1 MGIQYAY
8 AADIVKA
15 ERDEE
20 TGDLIVYGKA
30 TGPDLDLDEQIC
42 DETWLK
48 TAMPGWFEFAN
59 LREMHQPIAAGV
71 GIELEQQGDDWF
83 LKSRCVDPNTA
94 KKIEAGVLKGY
105 SVGIK
110 SPKVVKDA
118 DAPGGRITGG
128 DIVEISYV
136 DRPCNPTAKMAI
148 AKAAGADAT
157 LQPVEA
163 EQDEVTIKVAGS
175 VFKPSDLAK
184 LVAAKKSADPA
195 GVTADTVD
203 GPADEDAD
211 TGIEPDVAEETEPS
225 GADEAEPAEESDAA
239 AKSIVITVNGSVLS
253 DEAVTAVVRTALKKR
268 AFSTAE
274 REQAADEGAA
284 MPDGS
289 FPIKSVK
296 DLKNAIKAV
305 GRAKD
310 PAAVKKHIK
319 QRAKS
324 LGREDL
330 IPEGWKAADTDLTK
344 AEAEQM
350 VHNPA
355 ELAAIRSGLIRLI
368 HAELDELENGEPEL
382 WDVKELLCALGMYID
397 WWEDEAWNGETE
409 SPRETPKPAGVAEPS
424 TETAVKDADE
434 EETVEPDTTKTSE
447 PEASEVDSS
456 DEDDDTTSSTAKTAV
471 LDENRLTELVKSAV
485 ADATKSLTEQAAE
498 ERKALEAELK
508 TVKDNLAKVLALP
521 EPGGPVLNRTALQAA
536 TTKAAA
542 DNQAKAEI
550 AELRKKA
557 DQMQGVDAYTAQG
570 YRARALALEKSLAL

>member
-42 DETWLK
+42 DEKWLK

-118 DAPGGRITGG
+118 AAPGGRITGG
-128 DIVEISYV
+128 EIVEISYV

-148 AKAAGADAT
+148 AKAASGTT
-157 LQPVEA
+157 LEAVEA
-163 EQDEVTIKVAGS
+163 EPNEMTIKVAGA

-184 LVAAKKSADPA
+184 LVAAKKSADTDPADAATDTTDVPEPA
-195 GVTADTVD
+195 GVDVETDAEPDDVNGT
-203 GPADEDAD
+203 GPDAD
-211 TGIEPDVAEETEPS
+211 IAE
-225 GADEAEPAEESDAA
+225 
-239 AKSIVITVNGSVLS
+239 
-253 DEAVTAVVRTALKKR
+253 KR
-268 AFSTAE
+268 AFSAAE

-305 GRAKD
+305 GRAKN

-319 QRAKS
+319 RRAKT
-324 LGREDL
+324 LNREDL
-330 IPEGWKAADTDLTK
+330 IPEDWKGADADLTK
-344 AEAEQM
+344 AEIEQM
-350 VHNPA
+350 VHDPA

-382 WDVKELLCALGMYID
+382 WDVKELLCALGMYLD

-409 SPRETPKPAGVAEPS
+409 SPRETPKPGGGAEPS
-424 TETAVKDADE
+424 TETEVKDADE
-434 EETVEPDTTKTSE
+434 EEAVEPDTTKDVE
-447 PEASEVDSS
+447 PEQSP
-456 DEDDDTTSSTAKTAV
+456 EDAPNDDTTSSTAKTV
-471 LDENRLTELVKSAV
+471 ELDENRLTELVKSAV
-485 ADATKSLTEQAAE
+485 AEATKSLTEQAAE

-508 TVKDNLAKVLALP
+508 QVKEDLAKALALP
-521 EPGGPVLNRTALQAA
+521 EPGGPVLSRTATQAA
-536 TTKAAA
+536 ATKAAA
-542 DNQAKAEI
+542 AEKTQAEIRELLAKASNMSDPY
-550 AELRKKA
+550 A
-557 DQMQGVDAYTAQG
+557 AQG
-570 YRARALALEKSLAL
+570 YRDRAAALQRTLDA

>member
-42 DETWLK
+42 DENWLK

-148 AKAAGADAT
+148 AKAAGADTA

-163 EQDEVTIKVAGS
+163 EPDEVTIKVAGA

-184 LVAAKKSADPA
+184 LVATKKSADTVPA
-195 GVTADTVD
+195 DETADTADVPEVVD
-203 GPADEDAD
+203 VEPDGADEPVPDAD
-211 TGIEPDVAEETEPS
+211 TAE
-225 GADEAEPAEESDAA
+225 
-239 AKSIVITVNGSVLS
+239 
-253 DEAVTAVVRTALKKR
+253 KR

-310 PAAVKKHIK
+310 PAAAKKHIK
-319 QRAKS
+319 QRAKK

-355 ELAAIRSGLIRLI
+355 ELAAIRSGLIALI

-382 WDVKELLCALGMYID
+382 WDIEGLLCSLRQFLN
-397 WWEDEAWNGETE
+397 WWDNEAWNGETE
-409 SPRETPKPAGVAEPS
+409 SPRETPKPGGGTEPS
-424 TETAVKDADE
+424 TETEVKDADE
-434 EETVEPDTTKTSE
+434 EETVEPDTTKASTSE
-447 PEASEVDSS
+447 ESTQDTP
-456 DEDDDTTSSTAKTAV
+456 DDTTSSTAKTV
-471 LDENRLTELVKSAV
+471 ELDENRLAELVKSAV
-485 ADATKSLTEQAAE
+485 AEAKESLTEQAAE
-498 ERKALEAELK
+498 ERKALEAELAK
-508 TVKDNLAKVLALP
+508 VKDQLAQVLALP
-521 EPGGPVLNRTALQAA
+521 EPGGPVLTRTPAQAQIA
-536 TTKAAA
+536 KAADAALIKRQEA
-542 DNQAKAEI
+542 DRLFAH
-550 AELRKKA
+550 A
-557 DQMQGVDAYTAQG
+557 DSVAGTDPRLAQG
-570 YRARALALEKSLAL
+570 YRDRATALLKQLDA